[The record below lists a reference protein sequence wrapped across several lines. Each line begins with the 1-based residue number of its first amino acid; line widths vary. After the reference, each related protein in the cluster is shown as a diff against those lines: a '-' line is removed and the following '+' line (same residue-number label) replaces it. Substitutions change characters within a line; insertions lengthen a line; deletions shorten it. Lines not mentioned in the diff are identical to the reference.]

1 MNISRLESQIESL
14 EEEMKNSTDTIDDQ
28 IEKLNEYKEQW
39 NDVADEYEKAQNR
52 MYADGILGLG
62 WQEEVLNGNKSLLT
76 DFKDNYIKI
85 QDAIIQKAHE
95 SAAAQLEASKGA
107 VYSPVPATTELWYIV
122 DEHGNQVKG
131 THGYETKE
139 ELLKE
144 YGAPIKMGRFFAKKF
159 ARGGKDLK
167 DQIAWTNEYGREAI
181 LSPSRNAILTP
192 IQNHDSVLN
201 PEMTKNLW
209 KWAEINPNM
218 FKSLIDFNGYANAPI
233 RSDINQP
240 SISIGDIQLYGV
252 QNVED
257 LGNQIVKRLPNVMLQ
272 AVNKR

>member
-1 MNISRLESQIESL
+1 
-14 EEEMKNSTDTIDDQ
+14 
-28 IEKLNEYKEQW
+28 
-39 NDVADEYEKAQNR
+39 
-52 MYADGILGLG
+52 
-62 WQEEVLNGNKSLLT
+62 
-76 DFKDNYIKI
+76 
-85 QDAIIQKAHE
+85 
-95 SAAAQLEASKGA
+95 
-107 VYSPVPATTELWYIV
+107 
-122 DEHGNQVKG
+122 
-131 THGYETKE
+131 
-139 ELLKE
+139 
-144 YGAPIKMGRFFAKKF
+144 MGRFFAKKF

-218 FKSLIDFNGYANAPI
+218 FKPLVKAMDYSNLPVRGDVQPI
-233 RSDINQP
+233 
-240 SISIGDIQLYGV
+240 SIEIGDIQLYGV

>member
-1 MNISRLESQIESL
+1 M
-14 EEEMKNSTDTIDDQ
+14 
-28 IEKLNEYKEQW
+28 
-39 NDVADEYEKAQNR
+39 
-52 MYADGILGLG
+52 
-62 WQEEVLNGNKSLLT
+62 
-76 DFKDNYIKI
+76 
-85 QDAIIQKAHE
+85 
-95 SAAAQLEASKGA
+95 
-107 VYSPVPATTELWYIV
+107 
-122 DEHGNQVKG
+122 KG

-167 DQIAWTNEYGREAI
+167 DQIAWTNEYDREAI

-218 FKSLIDFNGYANAPI
+218 FKPLVKAMDYNNLPV
-233 RSDINQP
+233 RSDVQP
-240 SISIGDIQLYGV
+240 ISIEIGDIQLYGV